1 MDVPVRNSTGRLG
14 PMIDVRGQGGYV
26 VAAGSRLHPRPDRD
40 DASAETERAGLPPG
54 QRRPSGRA
62 SRLAGRRHNRATGSE
77 TTTRPLAA
85 AQRSTR
91 DQSMSS
97 PSDSYGAAA
106 LRGESDRVRSAPV
119 GQRNHTL
126 NSAAYSLG
134 QLVAAGALD
143 QARAVQALT
152 DAAADAGLEAAEIA
166 ATIESGL
173 SAGLK
178 RPRALPER
186 AAAERSAAVGPA
198 TSWPRSSTGATRR
211 PAARPRPQPSVEER
225 PDPHMVL
232 DAAIE
237 QARRRLPSW
246 RPPVPAPT
254 AVLHEG
260 VRRRRPQRPAGVP
273 AEPKVAQ

>member
-1 MDVPVRNSTGRLG
+1 
-14 PMIDVRGQGGYV
+14 
-26 VAAGSRLHPRPDRD
+26 
-40 DASAETERAGLPPG
+40 
-54 QRRPSGRA
+54 
-62 SRLAGRRHNRATGSE
+62 
-77 TTTRPLAA
+77 
-85 AQRSTR
+85 
-91 DQSMSS
+91 MSS
-97 PSDSYGAAA
+97 PSASYGAAA

-166 ATIESGL
+166 STIESGL

-178 RPRALPER
+178 QPRALPER
-186 AAAERSAAVGPA
+186 RSPPSDRRQSGPA
-198 TSWPRSSTGATRR
+198 TR
-211 PAARPRPQPSVEER
+211 PASQLTGHRPASLTSRGRDRTAEAPR
-225 PDPHMVL
+225 NTPDPHMVL

-237 QARRRLPSW
+237 QAS
-246 RPPVPAPT
+246 A
-254 AVLHEG
+254 AVAQLEATRAGARQQSYTRASDVAVHND
-260 VRRRRPQRPAGVP
+260 RPAYW